1 MQGRGSPRHAPGDEH
16 RPRRIDYNR
25 PREHPSRHASPAGNH
40 GPAFR
45 HRDSRQGD
53 PGTDRLG
60 HCHSRPCVPDGRRK
74 TGRNVHHRG
83 DRDER
88 EPDSAPGTLPLER
101 GKRIGQGRN
110 IDRDRDPLEIFSLQG
125 NGMGMTVRE
134 YSLFACG
141 AICLMVFLFRTLAP
155 YFRFRL
161 NHTAESTARNLRE
174 DFLSLSPNQVR
185 DILLSAGAITAL
197 AAMAATRDV
206 FWMIVAGS
214 LPALLCGVVVRQ
226 FRARRRKRI
235 VSQLPAF
242 LEILSGHVRAGHSI
256 PESLQEAIALLPSGI
271 REEVSWLC
279 QSIRLGVPL
288 PDALRVW
295 EQRMACEEISLI
307 VRPLCIAIP
316 AGGNLHDL
324 LTRSQAM
331 LQALV
336 LTLLP
341 PGFIAVLSQ
350 IEPEYLARCRE
361 TSAGKTILAIAGV
374 LQLLGW
380 LSIRRIMS
388 VHK

>member
-1 MQGRGSPRHAPGDEH
+1 
-16 RPRRIDYNR
+16 
-25 PREHPSRHASPAGNH
+25 
-40 GPAFR
+40 
-45 HRDSRQGD
+45 
-53 PGTDRLG
+53 
-60 HCHSRPCVPDGRRK
+60 
-74 TGRNVHHRG
+74 
-83 DRDER
+83 
-88 EPDSAPGTLPLER
+88 
-101 GKRIGQGRN
+101 
-110 IDRDRDPLEIFSLQG
+110 
-125 NGMGMTVRE
+125 MGMTVRE

-141 AICLMVFLFRTLAP
+141 AVCLMVFLFRTLAP

-197 AAMAATRDV
+197 AAMVATRDV
-206 FWMIVAGS
+206 FWMIVIGS

-324 LTRSQAM
+324 LTRCRDMLRAKMRQAEKM
-331 LQALV
+331 RSMTAQARLQALV